1 MFKPAVKLTM
11 EHASE
16 TLAAGL
22 QAITAGESDFDLSE
36 ALSVDSSAVAVM
48 LAWQRQAQ
56 QQGRTLRFG
65 ALPPNLQSL
74 IALYGVADLLPSEL
88 RTTADN
94 SNSTDSISTAGGVA
108 DIRHH

>member
-11 EHASE
+11 DNASQ

-22 QAITAGESDFDLSE
+22 QAIAAGESDFDLSE
-36 ALSVDSSAVAVM
+36 ALSVDSSAVAIM

-74 IALYGVADLLPSEL
+74 IALYGVAELLRTDLDLNLPGAAAEL
-88 RTTADN
+88 R
-94 SNSTDSISTAGGVA
+94 
-108 DIRHH
+108 HH

>member
-11 EHASE
+11 EYASE

-22 QAITAGESDFDLSE
+22 QAIAAGESDFDLSE

-65 ALPPNLQSL
+65 VLPPNLLSL
-74 IALYGVADLLPSEL
+74 VGLYGVADLLPSEL
-88 RTTADN
+88 RNTVDTA
-94 SNSTDSISTAGGVA
+94 NSTDFISTARVTP

>member
-11 EHASE
+11 EYASE

-22 QAITAGESDFDLSE
+22 QAIAAGESDFDLSE
-36 ALSVDSSAVAVM
+36 ALSVDSSAVAIM

-56 QQGRTLRFG
+56 QQGRSLRFG
-65 ALPPNLQSL
+65 VLPPNLQSL
-74 IALYGVADLLPSEL
+74 IGLYGVAELLPSE
-88 RTTADN
+88 RRDIP
-94 SNSTDSISTAGGVA
+94 DSISASA